1 MNRFVN
7 YPARKVLVAGFLV
20 IFLLVLGFA
29 LVAWI
34 QTNKLWTQTELMY
47 NHPLRVRAAVDA
59 FRTDVLVIHRAMKD
73 VVLEAGHEH
82 EAAEIRQ
89 IMSVHET
96 DAFRQLDVL
105 EKWFLDETEKVDSLR
120 NAFVEW
126 NVIRDETLN
135 MVEKGNFDEAL
146 HRTLRSGV
154 GGEKAELLLRHT
166 EYISSFANR
175 KKAWRCGSMAGCAKS
190 LLIQ

>member
-1 MNRFVN
+1 MNRFVI

-73 VVLEAGHEH
+73 VVLEAGHEQQAT
-82 EAAEIRQ
+82 ENRQ
-89 IMSVHET
+89 IMSVHEN

-105 EKWFLDETEKVDSLR
+105 QKWFLGGAQKVDSLR
-120 NAFVEW
+120 NEFVEW
-126 NVIRDETLN
+126 NVIRNETLN
-135 MVEKGNFDEAL
+135 LLEQGKARRGSSPHLEERGGWRQGRTFASP
-146 HRTLRSGV
+146 HRV
-154 GGEKAELLLRHT
+154 H
-166 EYISSFANR
+166 F
-175 KKAWRCGSMAGCAKS
+175 
-190 LLIQ
+190 